1 MGHWQN
7 ARAAY
12 SNADILCVLSG
23 TSSDEQLTY
32 SKATSLHYYLFGIE
46 ISDTIMLISKKN
58 VLYIMTSQ
66 KKIDI
71 LDRNLRDKGNST
83 IDIKYIVKKS
93 DKDGGKEDNDISMNN
108 LINTIRSSGGK
119 VGIPLKPVPEGAFI
133 TSWLD
138 KLEKGLIEKVDAS
151 NGLGLLL
158 CVKDEEELDNCKK
171 ASVFTNKV
179 LKHGFVSEMEESIDK
194 ETKIK
199 HSKLSEKLQAIMQDP
214 TKLGL
219 RVSPDLIESCYDP
232 IIQSGGKYDIK
243 VSAVSNDDHL
253 SADIIVCSLGARY
266 KYYCANVSRTYLVDV
281 PPVVEKTYAILLK
294 LYDHCMEQMVPG
306 NEMKNVYEAA
316 KKYLEDKD
324 KNLVAFLPKSLG
336 FAIGLEFRDSTLVLN
351 GTNTAKFQ
359 EGMVFCL
366 SVGFQNVPLTPEDT
380 AKSSA
385 SMQKLKVFSLLV
397 GDTMLI
403 QREGVPDVLTK
414 SSKEFSDISY
424 KLDDKGSD
432 EDGDEDDEE
441 EDGDNEANK
450 NKNKKGDADDG
461 VRRSARSKEEKSA
474 TEQAAALRGQRQQ
487 DIMRKKIEDAR
498 RRMEAG
504 DDGAQT
510 VSNEKVAEAV
520 ELSVY
525 RSSEEYPRDT
535 HPLQLR
541 VDMEKECLLLP
552 INGQPVPFHISTIKN
567 ITAPEG
573 EKTVYMRINFYTSG
587 TLTHSLT
594 YSLTHSLTQV
604 HHYQRKLTRICN
616 N

>member
-1 MGHWQN
+1 
-7 ARAAY
+7 
-12 SNADILCVLSG
+12 
-23 TSSDEQLTY
+23 
-32 SKATSLHYYLFGIE
+32 
-46 ISDTIMLISKKN
+46 
-58 VLYIMTSQ
+58 
-66 KKIDI
+66 
-71 LDRNLRDKGNST
+71 
-83 IDIKYIVKKS
+83 
-93 DKDGGKEDNDISMNN
+93 
-108 LINTIRSSGGK
+108 
-119 VGIPLKPVPEGAFI
+119 
-133 TSWLD
+133 
-138 KLEKGLIEKVDAS
+138 
-151 NGLGLLL
+151 
-158 CVKDEEELDNCKK
+158 
-171 ASVFTNKV
+171 
-179 LKHGFVSEMEESIDK
+179 
-194 ETKIK
+194 
-199 HSKLSEKLQAIMQDP
+199 
-214 TKLGL
+214 
-219 RVSPDLIESCYDP
+219 
-232 IIQSGGKYDIK
+232 
-243 VSAVSNDDHL
+243 
-253 SADIIVCSLGARY
+253 
-266 KYYCANVSRTYLVDV
+266 
-281 PPVVEKTYAILLK
+281 
-294 LYDHCMEQMVPG
+294 
-306 NEMKNVYEAA
+306 
-316 KKYLEDKD
+316 
-324 KNLVAFLPKSLG
+324 
-336 FAIGLEFRDSTLVLN
+336 
-351 GTNTAKFQ
+351 
-359 EGMVFCL
+359 
-366 SVGFQNVPLTPEDT
+366 
-380 AKSSA
+380 
-385 SMQKLKVFSLLV
+385 MQKLKVFSLLV

-441 EDGDNEANK
+441 EDGDNEAS
-450 NKNKKGDADDG
+450 KNKKGDADDG

-594 YSLTHSLTQV
+594 YSLTHSLTHSLTQV
-604 HHYQRKLTRICN
+604 EHYQRKLTRICN